1 MIQEYV
7 DIFVDSS
14 IMKIR
19 GLNRLEDLASHNT
32 SFKYYDFCTKQ
43 ERILRART
51 RMFVPVIVRMENLL

>member
-19 GLNRLEDLASHNT
+19 GLNRLEDLVHTTHHINIMIFAQN
-32 SFKYYDFCTKQ
+32 KNDFYELGLGCSYQ
-43 ERILRART
+43 
-51 RMFVPVIVRMENLL
+51 LL